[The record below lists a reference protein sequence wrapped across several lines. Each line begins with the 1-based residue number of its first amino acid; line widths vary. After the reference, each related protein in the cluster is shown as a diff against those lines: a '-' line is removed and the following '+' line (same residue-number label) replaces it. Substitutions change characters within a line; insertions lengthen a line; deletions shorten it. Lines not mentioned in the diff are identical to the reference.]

1 MTSLEWFAFVGLP
14 IIVMVLGAIGAWA
27 ARRFIP

>member
-1 MTSLEWFAFVGLP
+1 MNEFEWFAFVIMPL
-14 IIVMVLGAIGAWA
+14 IVIVLGAIGAWA